1 MGLKLYVGGLD
12 SSVDDNQLNE
22 LFSQAGKVVS
32 ARVIT
37 DRLTGQSRGFAF
49 VEMSSKKE
57 AKKAIEMLS
66 GKRLKGKAMTIN
78 EARPRK

>member
-1 MGLKLYVGGLD
+1 MIRVGVKLYVGGLD
-12 SSVDDNQLNE
+12 SSVDDNQLSE
-22 LFSQAGKVVS
+22 LFSQG
-32 ARVIT
+32 
-37 DRLTGQSRGFAF
+37 GFAS

-66 GKRLKGKAMTIN
+66 GKKLKGKAITIN